1 MDSVLIVMG
10 EIPTK
15 DDTPAPSQLLGI
27 CSDDSDGMVVA
38 DKVARA
44 SDWPRNNVYRVR
56 LNQLDCNSWD
66 RVKSYVEVSW
76 N

>member
-15 DDTPAPSQLLGI
+15 DNAPGPSQLLGI
-27 CSDDSDGMVVA
+27 CSDDPEGFLVA
-38 DKVARA
+38 QEIART

-66 RVKSYVEVSW
+66 RVKCYVEVSW

>member
-15 DDTPAPSQLLGI
+15 DNTPAPSQLLGI
-27 CSDDSDGMVVA
+27 CSDDEPGLA
-38 DKVARA
+38 AAQEIARL

-56 LNQLDCNSWD
+56 LNQLDCKNWD